1 VLPLP
6 PGGQTDVYHTTGDC
20 MLTHLPQLCN
30 VFSLGVAGGICRLV
44 HAQPLRSR
52 PQPACSP
59 GRPPPMSV
67 PVPAR
72 APRHLH
78 GPRNAARSCAHVVDP
93 TGCQRVPSSRPALD
107 VKRSFESPRVWR
119 GRERSSLVPTGE
131 VPSYLLEKFP
141 RTYWRSSLV
150 PTGEVPRTYWRS
162 PSYLL
167 ETKYG
172 LSRCYQKQCA
182 L

>member
-6 PGGQTDVYHTTGDC
+6 PGGRHTSATSQETV

-30 VFSLGVAGGICRLV
+30 IFSLCVAGGICPLA
-44 HAQPLRSR
+44 HAQPLISR
-52 PQPACSP
+52 PQPARSP
-59 GRPPPMSV
+59 GRIPHTSV

-72 APRHLH
+72 ATRHLH

-107 VKRSFESPRVWR
+107 VKRSFENPRVWR
-119 GRERSSLVPTGE
+119 GLERSS
-131 VPSYLLEKFP
+131 SYLLEKFP

-167 ETKYG
+167 ETKYD
-172 LSRCYQKQCA
+172 LTSCS
-182 L
+182 